1 MILSEKYVIF
11 GNMNQIIYDEEKN
24 MLDILIVEDN
34 AEIGTVL
41 CDFLRKD
48 NYTVSVVDSGE
59 KALALWEKYGAK
71 LIVLDIM
78 LPGMDGFAV
87 CSKIR
92 ETSNTHILIASART
106 EKDSKLKGLNLG
118 ADDYIEKPYD
128 IDILLAKIKG
138 IFKRKYAMEEIVEG
152 NLRLNTVQHSLYVND
167 SKVEVTEK
175 EFELLKLLIENKGVT
190 MKKEFLFNSVWG
202 SDSDSEI
209 QTLTVHIKWLREK
222 IEDEPKKPN
231 HIITEW
237 GVGYRFE

>member
-1 MILSEKYVIF
+1 
-11 GNMNQIIYDEEKN
+11 

-34 AEIGTVL
+34 KEIGTLL
-41 CDFLRKD
+41 CDFLRKE
-48 NYTVSVVDSGE
+48 NYVVTVAQSGE
-59 KALALWEKYGAK
+59 KALALYEKYGAR

-92 ETSNTHILIASART
+92 ETSNTHILIASAKV
-106 EKDSKLKGLNLG
+106 EKNDKLKGLNLG

-138 IFKRKYAMEEIVEG
+138 IFKRKYALEEIVEG
-152 NLRLNTVQHSLYVND
+152 NLRLNTVNQTLSVNGKTVD
-167 SKVEVTEK
+167 VTVK
-175 EFELLKLLIENKGVT
+175 EFELLKLLIENKNVT
-190 MKKEFLFNSVWG
+190 LKKEYLFNTVWG
-202 SDSDSEI
+202 SDSDSEL

-222 IEDEPKKPN
+222 IEEEPKKPK

>member
-1 MILSEKYVIF
+1 
-11 GNMNQIIYDEEKN
+11 

-78 LPGMDGFAV
+78 LTGMDGFAV

-106 EKDSKLKGLNLG
+106 AKEDKLKGLNLG

-138 IFKRKYAMEEIVEG
+138 VFKRKYAMEEIVAG
-152 NLRLNTVQHSLYVND
+152 NLMLNTVQHSLYVND
-167 SKVEVTEK
+167 NKVEVTEK

-222 IEDEPKKPN
+222 IEEEPKKPQ